1 VLTGNNPRLS
11 REIARRCVSAR
22 IDPKLDRPWLRKDFR
37 HPDLLDWTA
46 AERPQLVRAVL
57 VLVRNW
63 LARGR
68 PPGTTRLGSF
78 ERWSETLGGILAAA
92 GIEGFLGNLE
102 ALYATADAE
111 GSMWR
116 AFVAAWWEEH
126 GETPVR
132 LAELLALCEKGD
144 LMAALLGDGSPRSQS
159 TRLGNAL
166 AGARDRVFGANRIE
180 SAGRDGHSKA
190 ALYRLRP
197 MGAPGAAAADAPAA
211 DAVADVVPD
220 FLPSLA
226 DFEESP

>member
-1 VLTGNNPRLS
+1 
-11 REIARRCVSAR
+11 
-22 IDPKLDRPWLRKDFR
+22 
-37 HPDLLDWTA
+37 
-46 AERPQLVRAVL
+46 
-57 VLVRNW
+57 
-63 LARGR
+63 
-68 PPGTTRLGSF
+68 
-78 ERWSETLGGILAAA
+78 
-92 GIEGFLGNLE
+92 
-102 ALYATADAE
+102 
-111 GSMWR
+111 
-116 AFVAAWWEEH
+116 
-126 GETPVR
+126 
-132 LAELLALCEKGD
+132 
-144 LMAALLGDGSPRSQS
+144 MAALLGDGSPRSQS